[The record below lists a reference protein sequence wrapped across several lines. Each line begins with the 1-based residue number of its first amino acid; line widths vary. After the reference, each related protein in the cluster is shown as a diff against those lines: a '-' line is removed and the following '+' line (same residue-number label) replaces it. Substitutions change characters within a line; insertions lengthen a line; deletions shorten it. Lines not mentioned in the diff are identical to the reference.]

1 MTTGKEWLELE
12 DLAPEWQAIF
22 GEPMPMGFEVTPD
35 MIPLM
40 KRCIREKTMEPL
52 DAYLDLALA
61 DGRVY

>member
-1 MTTGKEWLELE
+1 MATGKEWLKLE
-12 DLAPEWQAIF
+12 DLAPQWEEAF

-40 KRCIREKTMEPL
+40 RRCIREKSMEPL
-52 DAYLDLALA
+52 DAYLALDLA